1 MNVTSINGTIVEY
14 DENVD
19 DIDNNK
25 FKGDIN
31 IETNGRQKLN
41 ITLVLRYNCSSL
53 TSQIKALSKFIY
65 II

>member
-1 MNVTSINGTIVEY
+1 MNATSINGTIVEY
-14 DENVD
+14 DKNVD
-19 DIDNNK
+19 IDGNK

-53 TSQIKALSKFIY
+53 TSPIKALSKFIY

>member
-1 MNVTSINGTIVEY
+1 MNATSINGTIVEY
-14 DENVD
+14 DKNVD
-19 DIDNNK
+19 IDGNK
-25 FKGDIN
+25 FKGNIN
-31 IETNGRQKLN
+31 IETNGRQNLN